1 MAFFLLP
8 LLTAYRLIG
17 KHINSEGVNKNLFFA
32 FLSICMDSKRIFERD
47 VGKINMNQAMINNQD
62 SLRRR

>member
-8 LLTAYRLIG
+8 LLTANRLIG

-32 FLSICMDSKRIFERD
+32 FVSICMDSKRIFEQD
-47 VGKINMNQAMINNQD
+47 VGNINMNQAMINNQD

>member
-8 LLTAYRLIG
+8 LLTANRLIG
-17 KHINSEGVNKNLFFA
+17 KHINSEGVNKNLFSA
-32 FLSICMDSKRIFERD
+32 FTSICMDSKQIFEQD

>member
-8 LLTAYRLIG
+8 VLTANRLIG

-32 FLSICMDSKRIFERD
+32 FVSICMDSKRIFEQD